1 MSLLPTWD
9 PIRLEQKIPFNLA
22 LCGGRRQGK
31 STSLADLLHR
41 MSGRFALVIAFIG
54 SAACNPVLEE
64 LMSLHWDPRF
74 FFSAW
79 RPRLI
84 TALLQQQETLKRA
97 GKDRQVLIVIDDVI
111 LDGPAVKQLSN
122 MAMRGRHA
130 GGLRGVVRQPAQGGP
145 ALARL
150 PHAVQLPHGGRPQ
163 GADLG
168 VRAEGRD
175 GPLRAGP
182 PGALRVPRA
191 RDAAAAPGAVQ
202 LEGAEPD
209 GGGAS
214 GGDTTTN
221 CRSVR
226 RRRIAKRGR
235 SRVRCGKSFGSPSTS
250 QVRERV
256 QYAKLGR
263 RRSSRK
269 RPSRSTS
276 VPLIAAPK

>member
-79 RPRLI
+79 RPKLI
-84 TALLQQQETLKRA
+84 DALLQQQEALKRA

-122 MAMRGRHA
+122 MAMRGRHFNVSLAACAVSYVSLPKAVRRSLDCLMLFSCPMA
-130 GGLRGVVRQPAQGGP
+130 GDLKVLTWEFARKAAMARFALDHLAPYECLVLETLQRRQELFNWKARNLTVAALRGEIPPRTAGASAGEGSRSAGAPGSGAGSP
-145 ALARL
+145 SAR
-150 PHAVQLPHGGRPQ
+150 R
-163 GADLG
+163 
-168 VRAEGRD
+168 
-175 GPLRAGP
+175 
-182 PGALRVPRA
+182 PRA
-191 RDAAAAPGAVQ
+191 RSGSGCSTQ
-202 LEGAEPD
+202 SSE
-209 GGGAS
+209 GGAP
-214 GGDTTTN
+214 
-221 CRSVR
+221 
-226 RRRIAKRGR
+226 A
-235 SRVRCGKSFGSPSTS
+235 GSDPP
-250 QVRERV
+250 E
-256 QYAKLGR
+256 
-263 RRSSRK
+263 
-269 RPSRSTS
+269 
-276 VPLIAAPK
+276 APACP